1 MSRASRPRGPVLR
14 TLDIGCRT
22 GCGMGM
28 NDPEVAMPD
37 APVRFDLAA
46 HSKALVAAGLAIR
59 LVTRVP
65 TPLKS
70 IAEQAIRAAASVPAN
85 LAEGH
90 GRCGRDR
97 HNLWRIAY
105 ASAKEVDSHLRLLAH
120 ARAVDAE
127 HAAVVLA
134 AFDEV
139 RAMAWRLLHPQA

>member
-1 MSRASRPRGPVLR
+1 VLR

-22 GCGMGM
+22 GSGAAM
-28 NDPEVAMPD
+28 NDPEVAMHD
-37 APVRFDLAA
+37 ASPSFDLAT
-46 HSKALVAAGLAIR
+46 HSKALAAASLAIR
-59 LVTRVP
+59 LVMRVP
-65 TPLKS
+65 APLKS

-97 HNLWRIAY
+97 HHLWRIAF

-120 ARAVDAE
+120 AGAVDGAR
-127 HAAVVLA
+127 AAAALA

-139 RAMAWRLLHPQA
+139 GAMTWRLLNPKF

>member
-1 MSRASRPRGPVLR
+1 MSRASRPCGPVLR

-22 GCGMGM
+22 GSGMGM
-28 NDPEVAMPD
+28 NDPEVAMHD
-37 APVRFDLAA
+37 ALPSFDLAA
-46 HSKALVAAGLAIR
+46 HSKALAAAGVAIR
-59 LVTRVP
+59 LVMRVP
-65 TPLKS
+65 TPMKS

-97 HNLWRIAY
+97 HHLWRIAY

-120 ARAVDAE
+120 AGAVDGGR
-127 HAAVVLA
+127 AAAALQ

-139 RAMAWRLLHPQA
+139 RAMTWRLLNPKA